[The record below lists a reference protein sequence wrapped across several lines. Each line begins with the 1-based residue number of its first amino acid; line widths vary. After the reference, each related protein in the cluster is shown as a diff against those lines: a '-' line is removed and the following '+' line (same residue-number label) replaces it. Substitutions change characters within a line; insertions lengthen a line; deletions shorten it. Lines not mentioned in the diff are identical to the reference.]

1 MRDVADF
8 LGARPPFDALTPEEL
23 DQVASAAEVE
33 FVAAGATLV
42 EQGGAPVAH
51 LWLVRSGAL
60 DVVHDGRVL
69 DELGPG
75 ELFGQASMLS
85 GLPARFSVVAA
96 EDTLCYRI
104 PADVARPVLA
114 QPAGLRFV
122 ARSLLADPVP
132 RRYEV
137 EPVVDAAH
145 RPVADLL
152 RGAPVVCAPG
162 TAVGEAARRMT
173 DAGVTAAV
181 VAGRG
186 DALGIVTDRDMR
198 ARVLAV
204 GRSADTP
211 VAEVMTYPAHTVSAD
226 RMSGEVLLDML
237 ERGIRH
243 LPVLRADGRVLGV
256 LEDADLLAA
265 APRSSFHLRAAIA
278 RARTVRDLV
287 VAAGGLRP
295 ALLALHDARVAAADI
310 AGIHSVVAD
319 ALTRRLVQLT
329 VAESGEPA
337 VPFTWLALG
346 SLARREAVPSSDVDS
361 ALVWYGVADDQQ
373 RAELRA
379 TAEAVVAGLAACGFP
394 ADTQGATA
402 TSPLFMRSHAGW
414 REVASGWLADPT
426 QDKALVLVSLMVDG
440 RPVWGI
446 RSGSALPELF
456 RDARRHPGFL
466 TLLARFALG
475 HRPPTGFFR
484 DFVVE
489 HGGAHAGRLDLKT
502 GGLQPIVDLARWAG
516 MAAGVT
522 SASTAARLRAAA
534 DAGVLPEADVRTL
547 GEAFDLVLELRVDHQ
562 VAQLRAGERPDDHL
576 APAELDPVTRGA
588 LREAFR
594 AVTAVQRRV
603 QGRLRQ
609 GVA

>member
-1 MRDVADF
+1 MRDVAEF

-23 DQVASAAEVE
+23 DRVASAAEVE
-33 FVAAGATLV
+33 FVPAGATLV
-42 EQGGAPVAH
+42 EQGGAPVEH
-51 LWLVRSGAL
+51 LWLVRTGAL

-96 EDTLCYRI
+96 EDTLGYRI

-152 RGAPVVCAPG
+152 RSAPVVCAPG
-162 TAVGEAARRMT
+162 TTVGEAARRMT
-173 DAGVTAAV
+173 EAGVTAAV
-181 VAGRG
+181 VAVPGG
-186 DALGIVTDRDMR
+186 ALGIVTDRDMR

-204 GRSADTP
+204 DRSADTP
-211 VAEVMTYPAHTVSAD
+211 VAEVMTFPAHTVAGD

-287 VAAGGLRP
+287 TAAGGLRP
-295 ALLALHDARVAAADI
+295 ALLALHDARVAAVDI

-379 TAEAVVAGLAACGFP
+379 TAVAVVAGLAECGFP

-402 TSPLFMRSHAGW
+402 ASPLFMRSYTGW
-414 REVASGWLADPT
+414 REAASGWLADPT
-426 QDKALVLVSLMVDG
+426 QSKALVLVSLVVDG

-446 RSGSALPELF
+446 RTGSALPELF
-456 RDARRHPGFL
+456 RDARRHPEFL
-466 TLLARFALG
+466 TLLAHFALG

-522 SASTAARLRAAA
+522 SASTPARLRAAA
-534 DAGVLPEADVRTL
+534 DAGVLPEADARTL

>member
-1 MRDVADF
+1 VADF

-243 LPVLRADGRVLGV
+243 LRCCAPTAGCWVSSRMPTCWRPPRA
-256 LEDADLLAA
+256 AA
-265 APRSSFHLRAAIA
+265 STCAPRSPAPVPCATSSS
-278 RARTVRDLV
+278 
-287 VAAGGLRP
+287 RP
-295 ALLALHDARVAAADI
+295 ADC
-310 AGIHSVVAD
+310 
-319 ALTRRLVQLT
+319 
-329 VAESGEPA
+329 
-337 VPFTWLALG
+337 
-346 SLARREAVPSSDVDS
+346 ARRCWRCTTRGSP
-361 ALVWYGVADDQQ
+361 
-373 RAELRA
+373 
-379 TAEAVVAGLAACGFP
+379 P
-394 ADTQGATA
+394 P
-402 TSPLFMRSHAGW
+402 TSP
-414 REVASGWLADPT
+414 
-426 QDKALVLVSLMVDG
+426 
-440 RPVWGI
+440 
-446 RSGSALPELF
+446 
-456 RDARRHPGFL
+456 
-466 TLLARFALG
+466 
-475 HRPPTGFFR
+475 
-484 DFVVE
+484 
-489 HGGAHAGRLDLKT
+489 
-502 GGLQPIVDLARWAG
+502 
-516 MAAGVT
+516 
-522 SASTAARLRAAA
+522 ASTRWS
-534 DAGVLPEADVRTL
+534 P
-547 GEAFDLVLELRVDHQ
+547 
-562 VAQLRAGERPDDHL
+562 
-576 APAELDPVTRGA
+576 TR
-588 LREAFR
+588 
-594 AVTAVQRRV
+594 
-603 QGRLRQ
+603 
-609 GVA
+609 